1 VTILPRCPVW
11 RRRAGR
17 VLSRVVTVVVA
28 VCAGVTGFVVAAG
41 TDTRAGTASV
51 AGTAIGPRAAHV
63 RSCVLTPAGVD
74 PCGLW
79 WGAALDATDSHLP
92 AAVTAVQAGT
102 GRRLDLVHTYHRW
115 YDTFPTANEL
125 QLARSGHG
133 LLLNWEPVDR
143 HGRPMSWAAIAAGTH
158 DAQITATAR
167 RLSATG
173 TLVFL
178 TFSHEPESAL
188 HAHGTPA
195 DFAAAF
201 RHVHD
206 VMAAA
211 GAHNIRWVF
220 DVMGLATP
228 LWHARYLQMW
238 PGARYV
244 DWVAWDPYNWGTCRH
259 HSSWQSFAQ
268 TVTPFYDW
276 LHTAGFGGKPFMLAE
291 YGTVERPGHP
301 TAKADWLTTIPTQLA
316 RLPNL
321 RALVYFDVPHP
332 PANCNW
338 QIATSHAAEHAFGVT
353 ASSGP
358 FRATRSARLAP

>member
-1 VTILPRCPVW
+1 MNVAVTAAVAL
-11 RRRAGR
+11 AA
-17 VLSRVVTVVVA
+17 VVA
-28 VCAGVTGFVVAAG
+28 TIVVAAG
-41 TDTRAGTASV
+41 TVNRAGPVTGPAVGSPTAQARKCALTRAGA
-51 AGTAIGPRAAHV
+51 
-63 RSCVLTPAGVD
+63 D

-79 WGAALDATDSHLP
+79 WGAALDVTDSDLP
-92 AAVTAVQAGT
+92 AAVAAIQAGT
-102 GRRLDLVHTYHRW
+102 GRRVDLVHTYHRW
-115 YDTFPTANEL
+115 YETFPTASEL
-125 QLARSGHG
+125 RLARSGHG

-143 HGRPMSWAAIAAGTH
+143 RGRPMSWAAIAAGRH

-167 RLSATG
+167 RLAAAG

-178 TFSHEPESAL
+178 TFSHEPEAEL

-206 VMAAA
+206 VIAAA
-211 GAHNIRWVF
+211 GARNVRWVW
-220 DVMGLATP
+220 DVMGLP
-228 LWHARYLQMW
+228 DPVWHARYLQMW

-244 DWVAWDPYNWGTCRH
+244 DWVAWDPYNWGTCRN
-259 HSSWQSFAQ
+259 HSGWRSFTQ

-276 LHTAGFGGKPFMLAE
+276 LQTAGFGGKPFMLAE

-301 TAKADWLTTIPTQLA
+301 SGKADWLTTIPTQLS